1 MPATVVVDFPPH
13 VMDHLGQ
20 PSPYFWLG
28 PFTAFVAGL
37 LVLGG
42 AIIVFYAAQRM
53 IEANAKNVQDQIAA
67 SNKAVQD
74 QIAANAKAVQD
85 QIAANA
91 KAVQDQI
98 AAAAT
103 RSPQ

>member
-1 MPATVVVDFPPH
+1 
-13 VMDHLGQ
+13 MDQLGQ

-28 PFTAFVAGL
+28 PFITFVAAL
-37 LVLGG
+37 LALGG
-42 AIIVFYAAQRM
+42 AIIALYAAKRT